1 MSPTRKGYVSPA
13 ARALA
18 ARARAAAAGADRAQ
32 SMRKTTT
39 KQQSWTKRWMP
50 NMVG

>member
-18 ARARAAAAGADRAQ
+18 ARRAASAGAAAAQ